1 MTIKLFAAHL
11 STEHSP
17 SFPSEQEIFSQLCAV
32 QFLAVFLQGSA
43 ESSASLQLVQH
54 T

>member
-1 MTIKLFAAHL
+1 MTIKLFPVHL

-17 SFPSEQEIFSQLCAV
+17 SFPSEQEIFSQLYAV
-32 QFLAVFLQGSA
+32 QFLVVFLQGAA
-43 ESSASLQLVQH
+43 ESSASLQLVQS